1 MTSAVPT
8 DERLI
13 ADVGRGDQSSLTA
26 LYDRYSG
33 RIYGMALQKLGD
45 PAAAEDATHDVF
57 VNIWQKASTFR
68 QERGKLSSWLL
79 TIAHNQIVDTLR
91 RKRKAREIQQ
101 AATQDPTFSTTS
113 VRDDPDDA
121 ASLSE
126 VMVTVRQALQT
137 LSESQREVV
146 VSAYYLG
153 YSQTQ
158 IAERLDIPL
167 GTVKSRMRLAMK
179 NLRAEFTTD
188 GENG

>member
-1 MTSAVPT
+1 MTSAATT

-13 ADVGRGDQSSLTA
+13 AYVRRGDQSSLTA

-57 VNIWQKASTFR
+57 VNVWQKASTFYP
-68 QERGKLSSWLL
+68 EKGKLSSWLL
-79 TIAHNQIVDTLR
+79 TIAHNQIVDDLR
-91 RKRKAREIQQ
+91 RKRRSREIQE
-101 AATQDPTFSTTS
+101 AVTRDPTFSTTS

-126 VMVTVRQALQT
+126 VIVAVRQALLA
-137 LSESQREVV
+137 LSEEQREVV

-153 YSQTQ
+153 YSQSQ

-167 GTVKSRMRLAMK
+167 GTVKSRMRLAMTK
-179 NLRAEFTTD
+179 LRSEFNTGGAD
-188 GENG
+188 